1 VGSPAGFLRA
11 APPVVSSQV
20 ARIVSITSECQ
31 QNGDTSETLPPLS
44 AYGPNRLQ
52 RNRDD
57 TDGLAPGWTP
67 ECRLPTEPNPTL
79 GPPGGVRSTI
89 AAREEVLSARRLR
102 ASVCRG
108 TASRHHGARRV
119 SAAGGQQRLPCTR
132 EPVVTSPQSCSP
144 DLPKVP

>member
-1 VGSPAGFLRA
+1 VGSPAGFLHA

-31 QNGDTSETLPPLS
+31 HNGDTSETLPPLS

-57 TDGLAPGWTP
+57 TDGLAAGWTP

-79 GPPGGVRSTI
+79 GPLGGVRSTI

-102 ASVCRG
+102 ASVCVARRRG
-108 TASRHHGARRV
+108 TTEHGGSRPPAGNGGFPAHGN
-119 SAAGGQQRLPCTR
+119 L
-132 EPVVTSPQSCSP
+132 
-144 DLPKVP
+144 L